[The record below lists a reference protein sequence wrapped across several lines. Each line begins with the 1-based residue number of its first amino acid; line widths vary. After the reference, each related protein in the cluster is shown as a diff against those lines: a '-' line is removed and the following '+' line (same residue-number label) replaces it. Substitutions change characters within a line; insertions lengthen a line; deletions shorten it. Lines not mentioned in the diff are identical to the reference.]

1 MPHYADKLHLP
12 YGIKGYFDYDQA
24 LKVAKQSN
32 KPIFI
37 DFTGHG
43 CTNCRQVE
51 NNVWIDKRVQE
62 MFANDFIVLSM
73 YVDDKTI
80 ELLPEDYITDNEGKT
95 IKMMGEKNTFIS
107 NNKYKENSQPCYFV
121 VDVDGSVLAGPTY
134 REMNVEKYL
143 EFLNSGLTAF
153 KEKHK

>member
-1 MPHYADKLHLP
+1 
-12 YGIKGYFDYDQA
+12 
-24 LKVAKQSN
+24 
-32 KPIFI
+32 
-37 DFTGHG
+37 
-43 CTNCRQVE
+43 
-51 NNVWIDKRVQE
+51 
-62 MFANDFIVLSM
+62 
-73 YVDDKTI
+73 
-80 ELLPEDYITDNEGKT
+80 
-95 IKMMGEKNTFIS
+95 MGEKNTFIS